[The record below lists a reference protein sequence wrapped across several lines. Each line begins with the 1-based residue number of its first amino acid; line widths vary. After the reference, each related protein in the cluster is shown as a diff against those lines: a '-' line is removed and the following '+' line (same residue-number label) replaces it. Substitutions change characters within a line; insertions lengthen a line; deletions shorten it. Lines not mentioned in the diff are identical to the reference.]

1 MDGMVRVSLRH
12 EVSLKRW
19 EHIDRNILFCLL
31 RDIDY
36 GINLVLRIQFG
47 EKFDVNKVLRK

>member
-1 MDGMVRVSLRH
+1 MWSSRL